1 MKRTKR
7 LTKKQRKASLK
18 TQRELLAQNAQPHK
32 ETHSH
37 SMWCVDAY
45 LQSKDIKK
53 QSRAQLR
60 DDKRRSKTERVKT
73 ARQVM
78 KARKAA
84 GWQKHQEKQ
93 ATHAL

>member
-53 QSRAQLR
+53 QSKAQLR
-60 DDKRRSKTERVKT
+60 DDKRRGKTERIKA

-78 KARKAA
+78 KTRKAIVA
-84 GWQKHQEKQ
+84 QKRQEKQ
-93 ATHAL
+93 AKNAL